1 MEEPENNYDGR
12 RGVDTKKLETSR
24 LEIAYEEHGNP
35 SSPPVVLVHGFP
47 DDARTWDRVAEPLA
61 EAGYRIIAPYVRGY
75 GETRFLDDSTPR
87 SGQLAALGADLIEFT
102 DAMGLD
108 RFALVGHDW
117 GARAAYILASLY
129 PERVSSLVAL
139 AVGYG
144 TNSPDQRL
152 SPAQTRNYWY
162 QWYFN
167 LEKGRAELES
177 NRRAFCEHLW
187 RVWSPNWEFTDEE
200 FEKTASSFDN
210 PDFAEI
216 AIHSYRH
223 RWANAEGDP
232 EYDELEKRLAD
243 PPKIHVPT
251 TLLMG
256 GADGATLPETSEGKE
271 GFFTKGYERRVL
283 PGVGHFIQ
291 RESPDAVV
299 EAILKRTGRDNP

>member
-1 MEEPENNYDGR
+1 MAMKTVRTSN
-12 RGVDTKKLETSR
+12 LEV
-24 LEIAYEEHGNP
+24 AYEERGEP

-47 DDARTWDRVAEPLA
+47 DDARTWDRVAETLA
-61 EAGYRIIAPYVRGY
+61 GSGYRTVAPYVRGY
-75 GETRFLDDSTPR
+75 GETRFLDDSTLR
-87 SGQLAALGADLIEFT
+87 SGQISALGRDLAEFV
-102 DAMGLD
+102 DSLGLG
-108 RFALVGHDW
+108 RFVLVGHDW
-117 GARAAYILASLY
+117 GARAAYVFASLH

-152 SPAQTRNYWY
+152 SPAQTHNYWY

-167 LEKGRAELES
+167 MEKGRKELES

-187 RVWSPNWEFTDEE
+187 RVWSPNWDFPDEE
-200 FEKTASSFDN
+200 FEATARSFDN
-210 PDFAEI
+210 PDFVGV

-243 PPKIHVPT
+243 PPKISVPT

-271 GFFTKGYERRVL
+271 GFFTKEYERRVL

-291 RESPDAVV
+291 REAPEAVV
-299 EAILKRTGRDNP
+299 EAVLGRVERDGG